1 MNETQKKLIDDLVIL
16 VEDNNEIDA
25 NIYTNYEVKRGLRNS
40 NGTGVLAGLTK
51 VGEVHGYIIDDGEKL
66 PDHGKLFYR
75 GINIF
80 DIVDG
85 FQQDKRFGFE
95 EVCYLLLF
103 GRLPSQKHL
112 DQFKELLGDL
122 RDLSDSFIRGMI
134 LNAPSIDIMNKL
146 ARNVLASYS
155 FDDNPDDTSI
165 HNIIRQSIELIARFP
180 TMLAYAYQAK
190 AHYHGNDSLFI
201 HKPKQTLSTA
211 ENILSMIRLDCEYS
225 KLEAEILDLSLVIHA
240 EHGGGNNSSFVT
252 RVVTSSGTDTYSAIS
267 AAIGSLK
274 GPKHGGA
281 NIKVMGM
288 MEDIKANVKDWTNRE
303 EIKRYL
309 AKIINKQAFDGS
321 GLVYGLGHAIYTLSD
336 PRAVLLKNKAIE
348 LAKEKDRELELN
360 LYKNIEELTPQVFA
374 EVKGSDK
381 NISANVDF
389 YSGFVYSM
397 LNIPSDL
404 YTPLFAVARV
414 PGWCAH
420 RLEEHVTGQRIIR
433 PAYKSVVSKQKYI
446 PILDRA

>member
-1 MNETQKKLIDDLVIL
+1 MNETQKKLIDDWVIL

-211 ENILSMIRLDCEYS
+211 ENILSMIRPDCEYS

-381 NISANVDF
+381 DISANVDF